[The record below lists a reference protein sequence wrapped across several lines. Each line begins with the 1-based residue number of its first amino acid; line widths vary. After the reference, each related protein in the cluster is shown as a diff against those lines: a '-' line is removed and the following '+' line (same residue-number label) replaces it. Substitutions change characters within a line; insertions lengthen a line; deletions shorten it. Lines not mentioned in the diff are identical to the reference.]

1 MLIWGVL
8 LLLVE
13 LKQGF
18 EFTSSQIDK
27 IPSMTVALD
36 ETASEKIIKML
47 DAFEENDD
55 VQNVYHNAELPETDE
70 EDE

>member
-1 MLIWGVL
+1 MLTWGVL

-55 VQNVYHNAELPETDE
+55 VQAVWHNWEMPDE
-70 EDE
+70 E